1 MNFQELMD
9 SYHFNEY
16 ESNEYRYKL
25 LLEKMRKHEVAPVF
39 GSGQIIYGDNP
50 TEFEELIPKLFSS
63 LVITTSVDNRVERL
77 YKDPYIFTP
86 GPEGTVDYRVLD
98 ARTCGRRRQ
107 PLVVKL
113 HGTITDPDN
122 ILQTDTQFDCVYGY
136 DHDPFDHHPSHP
148 FVSEVRGIF
157 EHFAPFLIGYIQGDE
172 RSCVV
177 FKADRHESS
186 VDRPSGFALLE
197 IPDEEYSGQ
206 DNDNLDFISDLNLRV
221 IWYPHGKHECIGIL
235 LRQLAIDLGMIE
247 DPTQS
252 QEEDK
257 VTSSQTT
264 DTKQRVF
271 IVHGHDNAAKQEMAR
286 TLENAGFEAIILHE
300 QADTG
305 LTIIEKI
312 ERYTDVNYAV
322 VLYTECDLGRSKKDP
337 IEKEKNRA
345 RQNVVFEHG
354 YLIGKLGRDHVSAL
368 VKGNVETPGDIS
380 GVVYT
385 KMDEDGAWKMALA
398 RNMKAVGLDV
408 DMNVFCR

>member
-25 LLEKMRKHEVAPVF
+25 LLEKMRKHEVVPVF
-39 GSGQIIYGDNP
+39 GSGQIIYGDNLN
-50 TEFEELIPKLFSS
+50 EYEELIPKLFSS
-63 LVITTSVDNRVERL
+63 LAITTSVDNRVERL

-86 GPEGTVDYRVLD
+86 GPEENLDYRVLD
-98 ARTCGRRRQ
+98 ARTCGRRSQ

-122 ILQTDTQFDCVYGY
+122 ILQTDNQFEYIYGC
-136 DHDPFDHHPSHP
+136 DHDPYDQPSHP
-148 FVSEVRGIF
+148 FASEVRGIF
-157 EHFAPFLIGYIQGDE
+157 RHRAPFLIGYIQGDE
-172 RSCVV
+172 RSCAV
-177 FKADRHESS
+177 FKPNSYVS
-186 VDRPSGFALLE
+186 PVDRPSGFAMLE
-197 IPDEEYSGQ
+197 MPDEGYSSQ

-221 IWYPHGKHECIGIL
+221 IWYPHGRHEYIGIL
-235 LRQLAIDLGMIE
+235 LRQLAIDLGKIE
-247 DPTQS
+247 APAQH
-252 QEEDK
+252 EDNK
-257 VTSSQTT
+257 MTSNQTA
-264 DTKQRVF
+264 DNKQRVF

-322 VLYTECDLGRSKKDP
+322 VLYTECDLGRSKREP
-337 IEKEKNRA
+337 VENERSRA

-408 DMNVFCR
+408 DMNRFCR